1 MEHLHVLGL
10 VVIAAWLVVL
20 AAMAHLLRQW
30 RPDQAEWSRK
40 VVHLG
45 AGLVLPMAWATHVS
59 RTTALTAAALAT
71 ILVAV
76 NQRTRL
82 LPGLE
87 SVNRRSYGTVAYG
100 LSILLLLW
108 WGWPQRAAIVVAA
121 GLTMAFGDGL
131 AGILGPACPSPDWS
145 VLGQRKSLLGTTC
158 VALVATVVGWTLFG
172 EHLSLT
178 QLLVL
183 GAAAAGLEQI
193 SVLGVDNLLLPL
205 GTAALLN
212 QWLGPWGG

>member
-1 MEHLHVLGL
+1 MERLQVFGL
-10 VVIAAWLVVL
+10 VAIGLWLVAL
-20 AAMAHLLRQW
+20 ATMAQLLRQW

-45 AGLVLPMAWATHVS
+45 AGLVLPMAWATDIS
-59 RTTALTAAALAT
+59 RTVALAAAILAT
-71 ILVAV
+71 ILTAV

-87 SVNRRSYGTVAYG
+87 SVNRHSYGTVAYG

-108 WGWPQRAAIVVAA
+108 WGWPDRAAIVVAA
-121 GLTMAFGDGL
+121 VLTMAFGDGL
-131 AGILGPACPSPDWS
+131 AGVLGPAFASPSWP
-145 VLGQRKSLLGTTC
+145 VLGQRKSLLGTAC
-158 VALVATVVGWTLFG
+158 VGLVATGVGWMLFG
-172 EHLSLT
+172 DQLSIS

-183 GAAAAGLEQI
+183 GVAAAGLEQI

-212 QWLGPWGG
+212 QWLSP

>member
-1 MEHLHVLGL
+1 MERLQIFGL
-10 VVIAAWLVVL
+10 VAIGGWLAVL
-20 AAMAHLLRQW
+20 VAMAHLLRQW
-30 RPDQAEWSRK
+30 RPDQPEWSRK

-45 AGLVLPMAWATHVS
+45 AGLVLPMAWATDIN
-59 RTTALTAAALAT
+59 RAIALAAAGLAT
-71 ILVAV
+71 VLAAL
-76 NQRTRL
+76 NQQTRL

-87 SVNRRSYGTVAYG
+87 SVNRHSYGTVGYG

-108 WGWPQRAAIVVAA
+108 WGWPQRADIVVAA
-121 GLTMAFGDGL
+121 GLMMALGDGL
-131 AGILGPACPSPDWS
+131 AGVLGTAYPSPHWS

-158 VALVATVVGWTLFG
+158 VALVAMGLGWALFG
-172 EHLSLT
+172 DQLDPG

-205 GTAALLN
+205 GAAVLLN
-212 QWLGPWGG
+212 QWLGS

>member
-1 MEHLHVLGL
+1 ML
-10 VVIAAWLVVL
+10 V
-20 AAMAHLLRQW
+20 AMAHLLRQW
-30 RPDQAEWSRK
+30 RPDQPEWSRK

-45 AGLVLPMAWATHVS
+45 AGLVLPMAWATDIN
-59 RTTALTAAALAT
+59 RAIALAAAVLAT
-71 ILVAV
+71 ILAAL
-76 NQRTRL
+76 NQHTRL

-87 SVNRRSYGTVAYG
+87 SVNRHSYGTVGYG

-121 GLTMAFGDGL
+121 GLMMALGDGL
-131 AGILGPACPSPDWS
+131 AGVLGTAYPSPSWS

-158 VALVATVVGWTLFG
+158 VALVAMGLGWALFG
-172 EHLSLT
+172 EQLDLG

-183 GAAAAGLEQI
+183 GTAAAGLEQI

-205 GTAALLN
+205 GAAVLLN
-212 QWLGPWGG
+212 QWLGP

>member
-1 MEHLHVLGL
+1 MEHLQVFGL
-10 VVIAAWLVVL
+10 VAVAVWLVML
-20 AAMAHLLRQW
+20 AAVARLLRQR

-40 VVHLG
+40 VMHLG
-45 AGLVLPMAWATHVS
+45 AGLVLPIAWATNIS
-59 RTTALTAAALAT
+59 RTIALAAAVLAT

-76 NQRTRL
+76 NQYTRL

-108 WGWPQRAAIVVAA
+108 WGWPQQAAIVVTA
-121 GLTMAFGDGL
+121 GLIMAFGDGL
-131 AGILGPACPSPDWS
+131 AGVLGPACPSPGWS

-158 VALVATVVGWTLFG
+158 VALVATVVGWMLLG
-172 EHLSLT
+172 EHLSPT
-178 QLLVL
+178 QLLGL
-183 GAAAAGLEQI
+183 GLAAAALEQI

-205 GTAALLN
+205 GAAALLN
-212 QWLGPWGG
+212 QWLSP

>member
-1 MEHLHVLGL
+1 MEPLQAFGIVAVAGWLAL
-10 VVIAAWLVVL
+10 LATMAW
-20 AAMAHLLRQW
+20 LLRQW
-30 RPDQAEWSRK
+30 RPDQPEWSRK
-40 VVHLG
+40 IVHLG
-45 AGLVLPMAWATHVS
+45 AGLVLPMAWATNIN
-59 RTTALTAAALAT
+59 RTVALAAAVLAT

-108 WGWPQRAAIVVAA
+108 WGWPHHAAIVVAA
-121 GLTMAFGDGL
+121 GLMMAFGDGL
-131 AGILGPACPSPDWS
+131 AGILGPAYPSPGWC

-158 VALVATVVGWTLFG
+158 VALVATGVGWMLFG

-183 GAAAAGLEQI
+183 GGVASALEQI
-193 SVLGVDNLLLPL
+193 SVLGADNLLLPL
-205 GTAALLN
+205 GAAALLN
-212 QWLGPWGG
+212 QWLSP

>member
-1 MEHLHVLGL
+1 MDHPQTSGL
-10 VVIAAWLVVL
+10 VAIGLWLALL

-30 RPDQAEWSRK
+30 RPDQPEWSRK

-45 AGLVLPMAWATHVS
+45 AALVLPMAWATS
-59 RTTALTAAALAT
+59 IGRTTAVTAAVLAT
-71 ILVAV
+71 VLAAV

-87 SVNRRSYGTVAYG
+87 SVNRHSYGTVAYG

-108 WGWPQRAAIVVAA
+108 WGWPRHAAVVVAA
-121 GLTMAFGDGL
+121 GLIMALGDGL
-131 AGILGPACPSPDWS
+131 AGVLGSAFPSPAWS
-145 VLGQRKSLLGTTC
+145 VLGQRKSLLGTAC
-158 VALVATVVGWTLFG
+158 VAVVSAGVGWMLLG
-172 EHLSLT
+172 EQLSAA

-183 GAAAAGLEQI
+183 GIAAAGLEQI

-205 GTAALLN
+205 GTAALLH
-212 QWLGPWGG
+212 QWLGP

>member
-1 MEHLHVLGL
+1 MERLQAFGL
-10 VVIAAWLVVL
+10 VAIALWLALL
-20 AAMAHLLRQW
+20 ATMAHLLRRW
-30 RPDQAEWSRK
+30 RPDQPEWSRK

-45 AGLVLPMAWATHVS
+45 AGLVLPMAWATGIG
-59 RTTALTAAALAT
+59 RTVALAAAALAT
-71 ILVAV
+71 ILAAV

-108 WGWPQRAAIVVAA
+108 WGWPRHAAVVVAA

-131 AGILGPACPSPDWS
+131 AGVLGPAYPSPNWS
-145 VLGQRKSLLGTTC
+145 VLGQRKSLLGTVC
-158 VALVATVVGWTLFG
+158 VALVATGAGWVLLG
-172 EHLSLT
+172 EQLSVS

-183 GAAAAGLEQI
+183 GVVAAGLEQI

-205 GTAALLN
+205 GTAVLLN
-212 QWLGPWGG
+212 QWLSP

>member
-1 MEHLHVLGL
+1 MERLQVFGL
-10 VVIAAWLVVL
+10 VAIAVWLVVL
-20 AAMAHLLRQW
+20 AAMARLLRQW

-45 AGLVLPMAWATHVS
+45 AGLVLPMAWATHIG
-59 RTTALTAAALAT
+59 RTIAVAAAVLAT

-76 NQRTRL
+76 NQYTRL

-108 WGWPQRAAIVVAA
+108 WGWPQQAAVVVAA
-121 GLTMAFGDGL
+121 GLIMAFGDGL
-131 AGILGPACPSPDWS
+131 AGILGPLWSSPAWS
-145 VLGQRKSLLGTTC
+145 VLGQRKSLVGTTC
-158 VALVATVVGWTLFG
+158 VAVVATVVGWMLLG
-172 EHLSLT
+172 EHLSLS

-183 GAAAAGLEQI
+183 GVVAAALEQI

-205 GTAALLN
+205 GAAALLN
-212 QWLGPWGG
+212 QWLSP

>member
-1 MEHLHVLGL
+1 
-10 VVIAAWLVVL
+10 
-20 AAMAHLLRQW
+20 MAHLLGQW
-30 RPDQAEWSRK
+30 RPDQPEWSRK
-40 VVHLG
+40 VVHMG
-45 AGLVLPMAWATHVS
+45 AGLVLPMAWAADIS
-59 RTTALTAAALAT
+59 RTTALTAAVLAT

-121 GLTMAFGDGL
+121 GLAMAFGDGL
-131 AGILGPACPSPDWS
+131 AGILGPACPSPTWS

-158 VALVATVVGWTLFG
+158 VALVATVVGWALFG
-172 EHLSLT
+172 EQLGPG

-183 GAAAAGLEQI
+183 GVVAAGLEQI

-205 GTAALLN
+205 GAAALLN
-212 QWLGPWGG
+212 QWLSP

>member
-1 MEHLHVLGL
+1 MERLQAFGL
-10 VVIAAWLVVL
+10 IAIAAWLILL
-20 AAMAHLLRQW
+20 ATMAHLLRRW
-30 RPDQAEWSRK
+30 RPDQPEWSRK

-45 AGLVLPMAWATHVS
+45 AGLVLPMAWATNIS
-59 RTTALTAAALAT
+59 RTVALTAAVLAT
-71 ILVAV
+71 ILTAV

-87 SVNRRSYGTVAYG
+87 SVNRHSYGTVAYG

-121 GLTMAFGDGL
+121 GLMMAFGDGL
-131 AGILGPACPSPDWS
+131 AGVLGPAYPSSSWS
-145 VLGQRKSLLGTTC
+145 VLGQRKSLLGTIC
-158 VALVATVVGWTLFG
+158 VALVATVVGWMLFG
-172 EHLSLT
+172 EQLSLS

-183 GAAAAGLEQI
+183 GVVAAGLEQI

-205 GTAALLN
+205 GAAALLN
-212 QWLGPWGG
+212 QWLSP

>member
-1 MEHLHVLGL
+1 MERLQVFGL
-10 VVIAAWLVVL
+10 VAIAVWLVVL
-20 AAMAHLLRQW
+20 AVMARLLRQW

-45 AGLVLPMAWATHVS
+45 AGLVLPMAWATNIG
-59 RTTALTAAALAT
+59 RTIAVAAAVLAT
-71 ILVAV
+71 TLVAV
-76 NQRTRL
+76 NQYTRL

-108 WGWPQRAAIVVAA
+108 WGWPQRAAVVVAA
-121 GLTMAFGDGL
+121 GLIMAFGDGL
-131 AGILGPACPSPDWS
+131 AGVLGPVLPSPGWS

-158 VALVATVVGWTLFG
+158 VAVVATVVGWMLLG
-172 EHLSLT
+172 EHLSLS

-183 GAAAAGLEQI
+183 GVVAAALEQI

-205 GTAALLN
+205 GAAALLN
-212 QWLGPWGG
+212 QWLSP

>member
-1 MEHLHVLGL
+1 MECLQVFGL
-10 VVIAAWLVVL
+10 VAIGIWLALL
-20 AAMAHLLRQW
+20 AAMAHLLRQR
-30 RPDQAEWSRK
+30 RPDQPEWSRK

-45 AGLVLPMAWATHVS
+45 AGLVLPMAWATDIG
-59 RTTALTAAALAT
+59 RTVALAAAVLAT
-71 ILVAV
+71 VLAAV

-87 SVNRRSYGTVAYG
+87 SVNRHSYGTVAYG

-108 WGWPQRAAIVVAA
+108 WGWPRHAAVVVVA
-121 GLTMAFGDGL
+121 GLVMAFGDGL
-131 AGILGPACPSPDWS
+131 AGVLGPAYPSPNWS

-158 VALVATVVGWTLFG
+158 VALVATIVGWMLLG
-172 EHLSLT
+172 EQLSLS

-183 GAAAAGLEQI
+183 GVAAAGLEQI
-193 SVLGVDNLLLPL
+193 SVLGVDNILLPL

-212 QWLGPWGG
+212 QWLGP

>member
-1 MEHLHVLGL
+1 MERLQVFGPIA
-10 VVIAAWLVVL
+10 IAAWLGL
-20 AAMAHLLRQW
+20 LTAMAHLLRQW
-30 RPDQAEWSRK
+30 RPDQPEWSRK

-45 AGLVLPMAWATHVS
+45 AGLVLPMAWATHIS
-59 RTTALTAAALAT
+59 RPMALTAAVLAT
-71 ILVAV
+71 ILTAV

-121 GLTMAFGDGL
+121 GLMMALGDGL
-131 AGILGPACPSPDWS
+131 AGVLGQACPSPAWS

-158 VALVATVVGWTLFG
+158 VAVVAMVVGWTLFG
-172 EHLSLT
+172 AQLGLG

-183 GAAAAGLEQI
+183 GVVAAALEQI

-205 GTAALLN
+205 GAAALLN
-212 QWLGPWGG
+212 QWLIP